1 MQPSKPSNTHL
12 LSDTSLSD
20 GIRIEGFLP
29 ESGLSE
35 SGLPESGLPECDLS
49 GRIPASGCG
58 DFCDILKQAS
68 IQAVY
73 QPIVS
78 VVQQRVVGVEGLSRG
93 MDPVTGT
100 PVSPLD
106 LFARAEELDRQQ
118 AAGACC
124 RNHARCIL
132 QTRMRQY
139 DTWRHRIMLDRLCRN
154 RCLEGFRPLF
164 DAAPET
170 QLFLNL
176 DASIIDAA
184 AGSDYLMRQAEAAGI
199 PPENIVIELNESHIQ
214 QVAPLVRFVN
224 RYRKEGFLIAL
235 DDMGA
240 GFSNLDRISLL
251 EPDIIKLD
259 RSLVQGVTRSYHKQE
274 VFRCMVGLANK
285 VGAIVVAEGVETGE
299 ELNAA
304 IEYGAHLIQGFCLA
318 RPMAPEAVLR
328 LSLKPRM
335 EEVATDYMTHMGQKM
350 RAERI
355 RRNDIDRH
363 IRRLVRALEL
373 SAPHET
379 HDCLLSFVQSQA
391 SSGVECA
398 YILDDT
404 GIQATETVFGPP
416 TGHSTRRR
424 GFVFSPAH
432 VGSDHSLKKYCYE
445 LLHAGTGKYVS
456 DPYISHATG
465 SVCVTYSRI
474 FHQQDG
480 LGQILCLDYVQDWTL
495 KREVST

>member
-1 MQPSKPSNTHL
+1 MRQQGDSKGGDSMQPSKPSNTHL

-29 ESGLSE
+29 GSGLSE
-35 SGLPESGLPECDLS
+35 SGLPVCDLS

-58 DFCDILKQAS
+58 GFCDILKQAS

-93 MDPVTGT
+93 MDPVDGA

-118 AAGACC
+118 AAGTPC
-124 RNHARCIL
+124 RNHALCIL

-224 RYRKEGFLIAL
+224 RYRKAGFLIAL

-285 VGAIVVAEGVETGE
+285 VGAIVVAEGVE
-299 ELNAA
+299 
-304 IEYGAHLIQGFCLA
+304 
-318 RPMAPEAVLR
+318 
-328 LSLKPRM
+328 
-335 EEVATDYMTHMGQKM
+335 
-350 RAERI
+350 
-355 RRNDIDRH
+355 
-363 IRRLVRALEL
+363 
-373 SAPHET
+373 
-379 HDCLLSFVQSQA
+379 
-391 SSGVECA
+391 CA

-416 TGHSTRRR
+416 TGHGTRRR

-445 LLHAGTGKYVS
+445 LQHAGTGKYVS

-474 FHQQDG
+474 FHQRDG
-480 LGQILCLDYVQDWTL
+480 TGQILCLDYVQDWTL
-495 KREVST
+495 KREVAT